1 MKIEQTKQTNTH
13 IYFWGS
19 VFSNFHPIIFIHHN
33 NKFHNS
39 EQAFMFRKAIYF
51 DDLEIASK
59 ILKETNP
66 QKAKSL
72 GRKIKNYTDDWD
84 NVREYIMY
92 EVNLAKYQ
100 DKELQKILLSTYPLT
115 IVEASPVDKIWGV
128 GLSKEDPLI
137 LNESNWQGENL
148 LGKVLM
154 KVRNFYK
161 DQIL

>member
-19 VFSNFHPIIFIHHN
+19 VFSNFHPIIFIYHN
-33 NKFHNS
+33 NKFHSS

-51 DDLEIASK
+51 DDLEIALK

-100 DKELQKILLSTYPLT
+100 DKEIGRAH
-115 IVEASPVDKIWGV
+115 V
-128 GLSKEDPLI
+128 
-137 LNESNWQGENL
+137 
-148 LGKVLM
+148 
-154 KVRNFYK
+154 
-161 DQIL
+161 